1 MINYE
6 GSFSVLVHKCC
17 FEYLRVAASK
27 IQIVTDMH
35 VPVFTDIRNQ
45 NCFSC
50 LMPALKAQKN
60 GNQNCKPYEKSKWM
74 LFCGMKFN
82 YVCLSACPE

>member
-1 MINYE
+1 MINHE

-27 IQIVTDMH
+27 MQIVTDMH

-50 LMPALKAQKN
+50 LTPAFKGHKN
-60 GNQNCKPYEKSKWM
+60 EGDRLTPTKNLTDASDMSN
-74 LFCGMKFN
+74 
-82 YVCLSACPE
+82 